1 MRVETNMA
9 KFVFRIGGIGGLLV
23 DLSSYPECSIHFV
36 LKKKIERGTSGARA
50 RRMTGG
56 PWSAA
61 IPVVLRQRQIP
72 HWQARQHC
80 APLLTL
86 S

>member
-36 LKKKIERGTSGARA
+36 FKKK
-50 RRMTGG
+50 
-56 PWSAA
+56 
-61 IPVVLRQRQIP
+61 
-72 HWQARQHC
+72 
-80 APLLTL
+80 
-86 S
+86 